1 MPISKFVKSAGVKPL
16 INFPRMGSVKK
27 IHLVGIGGIGMSGIA
42 EVLLSEGYVVS
53 GSDQGSNTLT
63 QRLATLGAVIFQGHE
78 ASHVDEV
85 DVVVQSSAV
94 LEDNVEIVRAHELRI
109 PVVPRAGMLA
119 ELMRFRYGIAI
130 AGTHGKTTTT
140 SLTASL
146 LAEAGLDPTFLIGG
160 KLNSFSSNARLGKSA
175 YLVAEADESDG
186 SFLMLNPMIAVVT
199 NIDSDHLEN
208 YQGSFANVKQAFLEF
223 IHKLP
228 FYGLAVLCIDD
239 ENIQEMIEQV
249 SRPFVTY
256 GFSELADV
264 RVVDYQQTGTS
275 SHFKIKHNDEVTEI
289 NLSLPG
295 KHNALNTTA
304 AYLIAKALD
313 ADLTKAL
320 GALKTFQG
328 VGRRFQNM
336 GELSVEGNTFTL
348 IDDYAHHPVEVAV
361 TLQAAKAAWPTRRIV
376 AVFQPHR
383 YSRTAELLDDF
394 GRELSKFDAL
404 ILMDVFSAGEQPS
417 QGVDSKAL
425 AKCIR
430 GRQLV
435 EPILVADEPELMQVL
450 ASVVKADDVVVMMG
464 AGTIGRMVVNLAKTF
479 YIAGERM

>member
-1 MPISKFVKSAGVKPL
+1 
-16 INFPRMGSVKK
+16 MGSVKK
-27 IHLVGIGGIGMSGIA
+27 IHLVGIGGVGMSGIA
-42 EVLLSEGYVVS
+42 EVLLSEGYDVS
-53 GSDQGSNTLT
+53 GSDLGSNTLT
-63 QRLATLGAVIFQGHE
+63 QRLVTLGAVIFQGHK
-78 ASHVDEV
+78 ASHIDGV

-94 LEDNVEIVRAHELRI
+94 LADNVEIVRAHELRI

-140 SLTASL
+140 SLAASL

-160 KLNSFSSNARLGKSA
+160 KLNSFSSNARLGKSS
-175 YLVAEADESDG
+175 YLLAEADESDG
-186 SFLMLNPMIAVVT
+186 SFLMLDPMIAVVT
-199 NIDSDHLEN
+199 NIDCDHLEN
-208 YQGSFANVKQAFLEF
+208 FQGSFFNVKQSFLEF
-223 IHKLP
+223 VHKLP
-228 FYGLAVLCIDD
+228 FYGLAVLCVDD
-239 ENIQEMIEQV
+239 ENVQEMISQV
-249 SRPFVTY
+249 SRPFITY

-264 RVVDYQQTGTS
+264 RVLDYQQTGTAS
-275 SHFKIKHNDEVTEI
+275 QFKIKHKDEVTQV

-295 KHNALNTTA
+295 RHNALNATA

-313 ADLTKAL
+313 ADMTKAL
-320 GALKTFQG
+320 GAFSSFQG

-336 GELSVEGNTFTL
+336 GELSVQGNTFTL
-348 IDDYAHHPVEVAV
+348 VDDYAHHPVEVAV
-361 TLQAAKAAWPTRRIV
+361 TLQSARAAWPTKRIV

-404 ILMDVFSAGEQPS
+404 VLLDVFSAGEQPS

-430 GRQLV
+430 QRQSV
-435 EPILVADEPELMQVL
+435 EPILVADESELIEVL
-450 ASVVKADDVVVMMG
+450 GSVVRADDVVLMMG
-464 AGTIGRMVVNLAKTF
+464 AGSIGRMVGSLIKTF
-479 YIAGERM
+479 CASGERM

>member
-1 MPISKFVKSAGVKPL
+1 MPMFKFVKFAGVKPL

-42 EVLLSEGYVVS
+42 EVLLSEGYEVS

-63 QRLATLGAVIFQGHE
+63 QRLATLGAVIFQGHQ

-94 LEDNVEIVRAHELRI
+94 LEDNVEIIRAHELRI

-223 IHKLP
+223 IHKIP

-239 ENIQEMIEQV
+239 ENIQEMIAQV
-249 SRPFVTY
+249 SRPFITY

-264 RVVDYQQTGTS
+264 RVVDYLQTGTS
-275 SHFKIKHNDEVTEI
+275 SQFKIKHNNELTEI

-304 AYLIAKALD
+304 AFLIAKALD

-404 ILMDVFSAGEQPS
+404 VLMDVFSAGEQPS

-450 ASVVKADDVVVMMG
+450 ASVVRADDVVVMMG
-464 AGTIGRMVVNLAKTF
+464 AGSIGRMVVSLTKTF
-479 YIAGERM
+479 CIAGERM